1 LRTIQLAC
9 AALLAFTSSALAIDD
24 RLMSNLRKLDP
35 ELRLEQVCDLEAMNQ
50 LGQRGF
56 AADRAK
62 SNVSSA
68 PLHAGDV
75 LTVNGGAVRANG
87 KWYHLSFVCKAT
99 PDHLHVKSFRYT
111 MGKEIPESEWSSL
124 DLWR

>member
-1 LRTIQLAC
+1 MT
-9 AALLAFTSSALAIDD
+9 ALLTCTSSALAIDD
-24 RLMSNLRKLDP
+24 RLLFNLRKLDP
-35 ELRLEQVCDLEAMNQ
+35 ELRLEQICDLEAMNQ

-62 SNVSSA
+62 SNVSS
-68 PLHAGDV
+68 PPYHAGDV
-75 LTVNGGAVRANG
+75 LTANGGAVRAKG
-87 KWYHLSFVCKAT
+87 KWYKLTFVCKAT

-111 MGKEIPESEWSSL
+111 VGKEIPQEKWWAL

>member
-1 LRTIQLAC
+1 LA
-9 AALLAFTSSALAIDD
+9 LDE

-35 ELRLEQVCDLEAMNQ
+35 DLRLEQICDLEVMNQ

-62 SNVSSA
+62 SNVSS
-68 PLHAGDV
+68 PPDHAGDV
-75 LTVNGGAVRANG
+75 LTANGGAVRAKG
-87 KWYHLSFVCKAT
+87 KWYRLSFVCKAT
-99 PDHLHVKSFRYT
+99 SDHLHVKSFRYQV
-111 MGKEIPESEWSSL
+111 GNEIPKSEWSSL